1 MLNPATGAPQGLS
14 VGLMLFNVFSNNVE
28 NGMKHT
34 PSKYVHDTKMGE
46 KAPGQAGEMI
56 EQNIMKFNTRK

>member
-1 MLNPATGAPQGLS
+1 
-14 VGLMLFNVFSNNVE
+14 
-28 NGMKHT
+28 MKHT

-56 EQNIMKFNTRK
+56 EQNIMKFNTRKQEVWICEGISCNSASCKDAALQESG